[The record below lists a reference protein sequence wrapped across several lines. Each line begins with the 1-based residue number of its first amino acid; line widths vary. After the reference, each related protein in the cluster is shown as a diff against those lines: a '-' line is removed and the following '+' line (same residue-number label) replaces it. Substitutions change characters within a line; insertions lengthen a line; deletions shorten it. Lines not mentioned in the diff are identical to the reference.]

1 MIAYFDTS
9 ALIPLLVA
17 EPGSRRAAA
26 LWEAADRVASVRL
39 IYPEARAAL
48 AQAHRLGR
56 LTTRQLRDAV
66 RGLDARCE
74 QIDVIEID
82 AQLARRAGEL
92 AESHRLRGYDAV
104 HLAAADRL
112 RDPELVLVAG
122 NGALLQAAMA
132 EGMAVGTLT

>member
-9 ALIPLLVA
+9 ALIPILVA
-17 EPGSRRAAA
+17 EPGSRRTAA
-26 LWEAADRVASVRL
+26 LWEAADRVASVGL
-39 IYPEARAAL
+39 IYPEARVAL

-82 AQLARRAGEL
+82 AQLTWRAGEL
-92 AESHRLRGYDAV
+92 AESHHLRSYDAV
-104 HLAAADRL
+104 HLAGADRL

-122 NGALLQAAMA
+122 NGALLHAAMA
-132 EGMAVGTLT
+132 EGMAVATLT